1 MKLYIK
7 LFAIQ
12 GKVSVTKDGLN
23 PHFRSKYMTLDNIVE
38 TLTPELNANKLLV
51 THFIENWTLVTRIVD
66 IETAEVL
73 DSHFPMNA
81 TDPQKVGSEISYWK
95 RYNLVA
101 MFNICADEDD
111 DANSC
116 SNNATTSNAT
126 TPSATNT
133 LEYIK
138 SENIDALMK
147 NIEEWAIICPSA
159 DEAIRLAKTKYKVAK
174 WAEEEIREKWKKIF
188 I

>member
-1 MKLYIK
+1 MKLYTK

-12 GKVSVTKDGLN
+12 GKVSVTKDGIN

-38 TLTPELNANKLLV
+38 TLQPMLNDNKLLV
-51 THFIENWTLVTRIVD
+51 THFIENGTLVTRVVD
-66 IETAEVL
+66 IETAETL

-81 TDPQKVGSEISYWK
+81 TDPQKVGSEITYGK

-101 MFNICADEDD
+101 LFNICADEDD

-116 SNNATTSNAT
+116 SKNVPTSNAST
-126 TPSATNT
+126 MGSMNT
-133 LEYIK
+133 LDFIK
-138 SENIDALMK
+138 SENIDALFQ
-147 NIEEWAIICPSA
+147 AIQEGTLQCPSA
-159 DEAIRLAKTKYKVAK
+159 DDAITIAKKKYKVAK
-174 WAEEEIREKWKKIF
+174 WAEEEIREKGKKIF